1 MVLSRDIGLIF
12 LFVIFSSQVHGGK
25 VLFFFPIL
33 PKSMLIT
40 FTPLAGKLRDNG
52 HEVTIVAPFISGLK
66 NVTEIQCD
74 KEGRLKSL
82 MDKISEINLQSGS
95 YAISGFFEAPSVF
108 YKVAHDCM
116 KSKEIQALLEDKST
130 EFDAVVSAP
139 IYADAAG
146 IYLAHRFKASSVMYL
161 SIQASLPTLDHFM
174 NQPHNPSYMQSI
186 FSPYQTDMNFIQ
198 RTGNVFLSYL
208 TRCLF
213 EWGFIAYTE
222 SLLDDTLP
230 EPKDIYRP
238 KIIDL
243 MKNTSLTFHF
253 GHPLLLDGNKAIAQ
267 NTIYLGMM
275 NCQEPDFNKNMDP
288 DIKKFIDEAEYGV
301 VYVSFGTFLQS
312 SLMSE
317 EYRQIFIKAF
327 SKLKQRV
334 IWKWETEVMEDT
346 PTNLL
351 LKKWLPQKEILAH
364 PNLKLFV
371 SHAGQSSF
379 QETLCFQ
386 KPALFI
392 PVQGD
397 QRQNAYEG
405 VKKGMGLV
413 IPYQELRE
421 DNFLSSME
429 SLLQNSNY
437 TQNAQHWG
445 ALVMDQINR
454 PLDRAVWWMEYVIR
468 HKPCHHFVQPFHKLN
483 FIQRNLIDVYGFL
496 TLILGLIIYVN
507 FKIIQCCIHRCSR
520 RRQKSV
526 NTKVKAQ

>member
-12 LFVIFSSQVHGGK
+12 LFFIFSSQVHGGK

-52 HEVTIVAPFISGLK
+52 HVVTIVAPFISGLK

-174 NQPHNPSYMQSI
+174 NQPHNPSYIQSI

-198 RTGNVFLSYL
+198 RTGNVLLSYL

-238 KIIDL
+238 RIIDL

-288 DIKKFIDEAEYGV
+288 DIKKIHGR
-301 VYVSFGTFLQS
+301 S
-312 SLMSE
+312 
-317 EYRQIFIKAF
+317 R
-327 SKLKQRV
+327 
-334 IWKWETEVMEDT
+334 IW
-346 PTNLL
+346 
-351 LKKWLPQKEILAH
+351 
-364 PNLKLFV
+364 
-371 SHAGQSSF
+371 
-379 QETLCFQ
+379 
-386 KPALFI
+386 
-392 PVQGD
+392 
-397 QRQNAYEG
+397 
-405 VKKGMGLV
+405 
-413 IPYQELRE
+413 
-421 DNFLSSME
+421 
-429 SLLQNSNY
+429 
-437 TQNAQHWG
+437 
-445 ALVMDQINR
+445 
-454 PLDRAVWWMEYVIR
+454 
-468 HKPCHHFVQPFHKLN
+468 
-483 FIQRNLIDVYGFL
+483 
-496 TLILGLIIYVN
+496 
-507 FKIIQCCIHRCSR
+507 CCICFLWHFS
-520 RRQKSV
+520 SEFTNV
-526 NTKVKAQ
+526 